1 MLFGP
6 IAKLARRVYA
16 QLNLEVLAQDIAAKT
31 AGFSQPAGQPLK
43 LPEDTSTFYKL
54 HSGQR
59 VVEFIAGRCDVP
71 EIREKRVELSEQV
84 MVIEYDAAGGQ
95 YLRTLR
101 CRKARLDIEGDELT
115 PTLTMQ
121 LYNPTWQTGDGTE
134 GAKWGWLRIR
144 GLILPQAIEA
154 ATSRFRTQTGLKAT
168 ELASEPL
175 TLQAAASPKLTDL
188 QENLQRRI
196 RETLAEI
203 EAETH
208 SRLVFGVGCLSMILI
223 GIGLGIIFKGGHLLT
238 AFGASCIPAAVLVVG
253 IMMGRNVAK
262 NIGTH
267 AGSGIVL
274 MWAGFV
280 FLCLLAVLIYR
291 RLLKN

>member
-1 MLFGP
+1 
-6 IAKLARRVYA
+6 VYA
-16 QLNLEVLAQDIAAKT
+16 QFNVEALAQDIAAKT
-31 AGFSQPAGQPLK
+31 AGFTPPAQKPFK
-43 LPEDTSTFYKL
+43 FPEDTSAFYKL

-71 EIREKRVELSEQV
+71 DKKEKRVELSEQV
-84 MVIEYDAAGGQ
+84 MVIEYDAASGQ
-95 YLRTLR
+95 YLRTLG
-101 CRKARLDIEGDELT
+101 CKKAHLDIEGDELT
-115 PTLTMQ
+115 PTLTML
-121 LYNPTWQTGDGTE
+121 LYNPTWQTADGRE

-154 ATSRFRTQTGLKAT
+154 ATSRFRTQTGLKAA
-168 ELASEPL
+168 ELASEPPA
-175 TLQAAASPKLTDL
+175 LQAAVSPKLRDL
-188 QENLQRRI
+188 QEDLQEKI
-196 RETLAEI
+196 RKTLAEI

-238 AFGASCIPAAVLVVG
+238 AFGASCVPAAVLVVG

-262 NIGTH
+262 NLGAH

-274 MWAGFV
+274 MWAGFI
-280 FLCLLAVLIYR
+280 FLSLLAVLIYR